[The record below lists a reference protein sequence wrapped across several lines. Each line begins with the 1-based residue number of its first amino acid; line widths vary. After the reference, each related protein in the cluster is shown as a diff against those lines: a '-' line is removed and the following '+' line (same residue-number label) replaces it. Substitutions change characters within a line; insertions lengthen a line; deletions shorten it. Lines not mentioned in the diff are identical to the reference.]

1 MTTKLLSGPPGIKTA
16 TGGYQRAGKYVIA
29 FGLAGFL
36 IWAGFAPLDQGV
48 AASGTVVIAGNIKQ
62 VQSPADG
69 VISEIY
75 VQNGRRAEKGQ
86 VLVRLRP
93 VQSQA
98 QAGSLA
104 EQLDSTLLIFRRL
117 EAELRGEP
125 AFTPEADDIFYA
137 PPAYGRTQLQV
148 QNALLTDRR
157 LELESDLQARQI
169 TVDGLTQRLATL
181 RDIVRNTVQQSD
193 SLNTQAANLKLL
205 ADEGWLPRHRY
216 QEIRRESAAL
226 RNQADEVRLQIS
238 RAEEERAAQTE
249 QITQRRAAFHS
260 GVREELSR
268 LTVQRSEL
276 IKQQVIETDRLEQH
290 EITAPVTGTVMDL
303 SVFTAGGVVRTG
315 EKLMSVVPEH
325 RTLIIEGKLSP
336 QWIDKVAPGQSADL
350 LFTAFNQNLTPKLRG
365 ELTMISADRL
375 INPAT
380 GEPYYQIQ
388 VTVPETAAAQA
399 IKPGMP
405 AEIFIR
411 TGERSLLSYLFK
423 PVTDRLFFAL
433 TEE

>member
-1 MTTKLLSGPPGIKTA
+1 MITKWLSAAPGVKTD
-16 TGGYQRAGKYVIA
+16 TGGYQRTGKYVVA

-36 IWAGFAPLDQGV
+36 LWAGFAPLDQGV

-69 VISEIY
+69 VISAIY
-75 VQNGRRAEKGQ
+75 VQNGQRAEKDQ

-98 QAGSLA
+98 QAVSLA
-104 EQLDSTLLIFRRL
+104 EQLDSTLLIQRRL

-125 AFTPEADDIFYA
+125 VFTPAADDVFYA
-137 PPAYGRTQLQV
+137 PSAYGRAQLQA

-157 LELESDLQARQI
+157 LI
-169 TVDGLTQRLATL
+169 TL
-181 RDIVRNTVQQSD
+181 RDIARSTAQQAD
-193 SLNTQAANLKLL
+193 SLTAQAANLKSL
-205 ADEGWLPRHRY
+205 ADEGYLPRHRY

-226 RNQADEVRLQIS
+226 RNQADDTRLQIS
-238 RAEEERAAQTE
+238 CAEEEKAAQTE

-260 GVREELSR
+260 GIREELSR
-268 LTVQRSEL
+268 LSVQRSEL
-276 IKQQVIETDRLEQH
+276 KKQQIIENDRLEQH
-290 EITAPVTGTVMDL
+290 VITAPVTGTVMDV
-303 SVFTAGGVVRTG
+303 SVFTAGGVVRAG
-315 EKLMSVVPEH
+315 EKLMSVVPEQQ
-325 RTLIIEGKLSP
+325 TLIIEGKLSP

-375 INPAT
+375 INPAN

-388 VTVPETAAAQA
+388 IAVPETAAAQV

>member
-1 MTTKLLSGPPGIKTA
+1 MITKRLSGEPGVKTA
-16 TGGYQRAGKYVIA
+16 TGGYQRTGCYVIA
-29 FGLAGFL
+29 AGLAGFL
-36 IWAGFAPLDQGV
+36 LWAGFAPLDQGV
-48 AASGTVVIAGNIKQ
+48 AASGTVVITGNIKQ

-75 VQNGRRAEKGQ
+75 VQNGQRAEKDQ
-86 VLVRLRP
+86 VLVQLRP
-93 VQSQA
+93 VQAQA
-98 QAGSLA
+98 QTVSLA
-104 EQLDSTLLIFRRL
+104 EQLDSTLIIQRRL

-125 AFTPEADDIFYA
+125 AFIPAADDTFYA
-137 PPAYGRTQLQV
+137 PPAYGRAQLQA
-148 QNALLTDRR
+148 QNELLTDRR
-157 LELESDLQARQI
+157 LELESDLQARRV
-169 TVDGLTQRLATL
+169 TVDGLTRRLITL
-181 RDIVRNTVQQSD
+181 RDIVRSTTQQSE
-193 SLNTQAANLKLL
+193 SLMSQAANMKSL
-205 ADEGWLPRHRY
+205 ADEGYLPRHRY

-226 RNQADEVRLQIS
+226 RNQADDTRLQIS

-260 GVREELSR
+260 GIREELSR
-268 LTVQRSEL
+268 LSVQRSEL
-276 IKQQVIETDRLEQH
+276 KKQQVIENDRLKQH
-290 EITAPVTGTVMDL
+290 EITAPVTGSVMDL
-303 SVFTAGGVVRTG
+303 SVFTAGGVVRAG
-315 EKLMSVVPEH
+315 EKLMSVVPEQQ
-325 RTLIIEGKLSP
+325 TLIIEGKLSP
-336 QWIDKVAPGQSADL
+336 QWIDKVSPGQPADL
-350 LFTAFNQNLTPKLRG
+350 LFPAFNQNLTPKLRG
-365 ELTMISADRL
+365 ELTLISADRL

-388 VTVPETAAAQA
+388 ISVPETAASQV

>member
-1 MTTKLLSGPPGIKTA
+1 MITKWLSAVPGVKTD
-16 TGGYQRAGKYVIA
+16 TGGYQWAGKYVVA

-36 IWAGFAPLDQGV
+36 VWAGFAPLDQGV

-75 VQNGRRAEKGQ
+75 VQNGQRVEKDQ

-98 QAGSLA
+98 QAVSLA
-104 EQLDSTLLIFRRL
+104 EQLDSTLLIQRRL
-117 EAELRGEP
+117 EAELRGEAVFAP
-125 AFTPEADDIFYA
+125 AADDVFYA
-137 PPAYGRTQLQV
+137 PSAYGRAQLQA

-157 LELESDLQARQI
+157 LELESELQARQI
-169 TVDGLTQRLATL
+169 TVDGLTQRLITL
-181 RDIVRNTVQQSD
+181 RDIARSTAQQAD
-193 SLNTQAANLKLL
+193 SLTAQAANLKSL
-205 ADEGWLPRHRY
+205 ADEGYLPRHRY

-226 RNQADEVRLQIS
+226 RNQADDTRLQIS
-238 RAEEERAAQTE
+238 RAEEEKAAQTE
-249 QITQRRAAFHS
+249 QIIQRRAAFHS
-260 GVREELSR
+260 GIREELSR
-268 LTVQRSEL
+268 LSVQRSEL
-276 IKQQVIETDRLEQH
+276 KKQQVIENDRLEQH
-290 EITAPVTGTVMDL
+290 VITAPVTGTVMDV
-303 SVFTAGGVVRTG
+303 SVFTAGGVVQAG
-315 EKLMSVVPEH
+315 EKLMSVVPAQQ
-325 RTLIIEGKLSP
+325 TLIIEGKLSP
-336 QWIDKVAPGQSADL
+336 QWIDKVAPGQNADL

-375 INPAT
+375 TNPAN

-388 VTVPETAAAQA
+388 IAVPETAAAQV

>member
-1 MTTKLLSGPPGIKTA
+1 MITKLLSGEPGIKTA
-16 TGGYQRAGKYVIA
+16 TYGYQRTGCFIIA
-29 FGLAGFL
+29 AGLAGFL
-36 IWAGFAPLDQGV
+36 LWAGFAPLDQGI

-69 VISEIY
+69 VISDIY
-75 VQNGRRAEKGQ
+75 VQNGQRAEKDQ

-98 QAGSLA
+98 QAVSLA
-104 EQLDSTLLIFRRL
+104 EQLDSTLLIQRRL
-117 EAELRGEP
+117 EAELRGEQ
-125 AFTPEADDIFYA
+125 AFTPAADEIFYA
-137 PPAYGRTQLQV
+137 PPDYRQAQLQV
-148 QNALLTDRR
+148 QNALLADRR
-157 LELESDLQARQI
+157 LELESDIQARQI
-169 TVDGLTQRLATL
+169 TADGPTQRLITL
-181 RDIVRNTVQQSD
+181 RDIARSSMRQSE
-193 SLNTQAANLKLL
+193 SLTAQAANLKSL
-205 ADEGWLPRHRY
+205 ADEGFLPRHRY
-216 QEIRRESAAL
+216 LEIQRESAAL
-226 RNQADEVRLQIS
+226 RNQADDTRLQIS
-238 RAEEERAAQTE
+238 RAEEEKATLTE
-249 QITQRRAAFHS
+249 QITQRMAAFHS

-268 LTVQRSEL
+268 LSVQRSEL
-276 IKQQVIETDRLEQH
+276 KKQQIIEDDRLEQH
-290 EITAPVTGTVMDL
+290 EITAPVAGTIMDL
-303 SVFTAGGVVRTG
+303 SVFTAGGVVRAG
-315 EKLMSVVPEH
+315 EKLMSVVPEQQ
-325 RTLIIEGKLSP
+325 TLIIEGKLSP

-375 INPAT
+375 INPAN

-388 VTVPETAAAQA
+388 IAVPETAAAQV